1 MRLVSLKGERM
12 TRREAKNELRELKY
26 LDSRIRAIELEL
38 ERIEAVATKMTP
50 NYDPNKTSNSYHNK
64 IEEALIK
71 KEDYRKRLAKWL
83 LRQLDYKNRCLNK
96 IEQIQP
102 ESLQQ
107 FLVMYYFDGLT
118 MEKMAEMIDK
128 TPRWT
133 YELFCSALDE
143 YAKVSENF

>member
-1 MRLVSLKGERM
+1 M
-12 TRREAKNELRELKY
+12 TRKEAKNELREIRSM
-26 LDSRIRAIELEL
+26 DSRIRSIELEI

-50 NYDPNKTSNSYHNK
+50 NYDANKVTGGYHNK

-71 KEDYRKRLAKWL
+71 KEDYRKRLANWM
-83 LRQLDYKNRCLNK
+83 LRQLDYKNKCLNK

-102 ESLQQ
+102 ASLQQ
-107 FLVMYYFDGLT
+107 FLVYYYFDGFT
-118 MEKMAEMIDK
+118 MEQIAENVNR

-143 YAKVSENF
+143 YAKISENF

>member
-1 MRLVSLKGERM
+1 M
-12 TRREAKNELRELKY
+12 TRQEAKNELREIKMM
-26 LDSRIRAIELEL
+26 DSRIKSIELEI

-50 NYDPNKTSNSYHNK
+50 NYDPNKSMNGFHNK

-83 LRQLDYKNRCLNK
+83 IRELDYKNRCLNK
-96 IEQIQP
+96 IEMIQP
-102 ESLQQ
+102 GSLQQ
-107 FLVMYYFDGLT
+107 FLIYYYFDGMT
-118 MEKMAEMIDK
+118 MEQIAEHIDR

-143 YAKVSENF
+143 YAKISEDF